1 MMRIFVDGDSCPA
14 DRRILLAGAVRRNE
28 IALYFV
34 LQRAMQMRHPP
45 FPLTLCN
52 DVDSY
57 ILQEAHCG
65 DLVITR
71 DLPLAAKLVSQ
82 EIMVID
88 FCGRQLASLYL
99 RERFA
104 RREDGHHH
112 SGEISTAPLQR
123 GVLRRCRK
131 QFADT
136 LERVVQRE

>member
-1 MMRIFVDGDSCPA
+1 MRIFVDGDSCPA
-14 DRRILLAGAVRRNE
+14 DRRILLAGVVRRRG

-57 ILQEAHCG
+57 ILQKAGHG

-71 DLPLAAKLVSQ
+71 DLPLAAKLVNQ
-82 EIMVID
+82 EITVID
-88 FCGRQLASLYL
+88 FCGRQLSSLYL

-104 RREDGHHH
+104 RHEDRHHRSERSSPKH
-112 SGEISTAPLQR
+112 PKR
-123 GVLRRCRK
+123 GTLRSCRK
-131 QFADT
+131 QFADA
-136 LERVVQRE
+136 LEHLSTAR